1 MIEILLNAVTHI
13 VIIVTVKSLKTI
25 NHSILRFLWELLQ
38 FIVRLK
44 TIDSKVLGQAH
55 DYYSD
60 V

>member
-1 MIEILLNAVTHI
+1 M
-13 VIIVTVKSLKTI
+13 LKTI
-25 NHSILRFLWELLQ
+25 NHSILRFLWELLH
-38 FIVRLK
+38 FIVSLK